1 MTRPSYL
8 RRIVCLAAALALL
21 GAAACSDDD
30 DDDDAA
36 AGDETADTEP
46 SGGGD
51 GGGDGVLAE
60 VLERGTLNCGV
71 NNAVPGF
78 GFETESGEL
87 AGFDIDYCRALAAAV
102 LGDSEAVDFVPLT
115 PEQRFPSL
123 TSGEIDVMIRN
134 TTWTSTRDGNDGAA
148 FVTTTFYDGQAMMVP
163 TASGVTS
170 IDQLGETNPTIC
182 LTAGTTTEQNLADRM
197 AGIEHS
203 PQTFEEN
210 PQVQDAFIAGQC
222 DAWTSDQSQLAG
234 IRSNWPD
241 AEGGPEALTILDE
254 VFSKEPLGPAVADG
268 DSQWFDIVNW
278 VVLATIQAEEFEI
291 TQANVGDMVESEDPS
306 IRRFLGQPVDV
317 EGEEAVV
324 DHGFGIEPDFTVAVI
339 EAVGNYG
346 EIFDRNVGPDS
357 PLELEREG
365 TANALWTEGGLHYA
379 PPFR

>member
-8 RRIVCLAAALALL
+8 RRILYLAAALALF

-30 DDDDAA
+30 DDADAA
-36 AGDETADTEP
+36 SGDEAADAGQEDD
-46 SGGGD
+46 GG

-60 VLERGTLNCGV
+60 VLDRGTLNCGV

-87 AGFDIDYCRALAAAV
+87 AGFDIDFCQALAAAV
-102 LGDSEAVDFVPLT
+102 LGDPAAVEYVPLT

-163 TASGVTS
+163 TDSGITG
-170 IDQLGETNPTIC
+170 IDELAGATIC

-197 AGIEHS
+197 AGIDHT

-241 AEGGPEALTILDE
+241 AEGGPEALTLLDE
-254 VFSKEPLGPAVADG
+254 VFSKEPLSPAVADG
-268 DSQWFDIVNW
+268 DSQWYDIVNW
-278 VVLATIQAEEFEI
+278 VVLATIQAEEFGI
-291 TQANVGDMVESEDPS
+291 TQANVQDMLDSEDPS
-306 IRRFLGQPVDV
+306 VRLFLGQPIDV

-324 DHGFGIEPDFTVAVI
+324 DHGFGIDADFTVAVI

-346 EIFDRNVGPDS
+346 EIYDRNVGPDS
-357 PLELEREG
+357 PLGIDREG
-365 TANALWTEGGLHYA
+365 TSNALWTEGGLHYS

>member
-8 RRIVCLAAALALL
+8 RRLVYLVAALTLF

-30 DDDDAA
+30 DDDAA
-36 AGDETADTEP
+36 SGEEAADTDQE
-46 SGGGD
+46 GD
-51 GGGDGVLAE
+51 GDGGGGDGVLAD
-60 VLERGTLNCGV
+60 VLDRGTLNCGV

-78 GFETESGEL
+78 GFETEGGEL

-102 LGDSEAVDFVPLT
+102 LGDPEAVEFTPLT

-123 TSGEIDVMIRN
+123 TSGEVDVLIRN

-148 FVTTTFYDGQAMMVP
+148 FVTPTFYDGQAMMVP
-163 TASGVTS
+163 TDSGITS
-170 IDQLGETNPTIC
+170 IDQLGEANPTIC

-197 AGIEHS
+197 AGIDHT

-241 AEGGPEALTILDE
+241 EQGGPEALFIIDE
-254 VFSKEPLGPAVADG
+254 VFSKEPLAPAVADG
-268 DSQWFDIVNW
+268 DSQWYDIVNW
-278 VVLATIQAEEFEI
+278 VVLATIQAEEFDI
-291 TQANVGDMVESEDPS
+291 TQANVQDMLESEDPAV
-306 IRRFLGQPVDV
+306 RRFLGQPVDV

-324 DHGFGIEPDFTVAVI
+324 DHGFGIDNDFTVAVI

-346 EIFDRNVGPDS
+346 EIYERNVGPDT
-357 PLELEREG
+357 PLQIDRAE
-365 TANALWTEGGLHYA
+365 TPNALWDDGGLHYA